1 VLDVAEA
8 GFERVG
14 LAAITATTSCVI
26 AATIAAR
33 WAAGSTAKTCS
44 VTAALAEITYA
55 TARTAAATTATLPAC
70 ASA

>member
-14 LAAITATTSCVI
+14 LTAATSVI

-33 WAAGSTAKTCS
+33 WAAWRTPKTCG
-44 VTAALAEITYA
+44 VAAALAEITYA
-55 TARTAAATTATLPAC
+55 TTNAAARTTASTALRACAAA
-70 ASA
+70 